1 MNKGGTVMTLEELEK
16 RVKILE
22 DTEEIKTLQIH
33 YVNCLTQAKFDD
45 VIDCFS
51 DDAVV
56 DLHAGLCRGKA
67 EFSRLFKETISLT
80 HIGKEGNFVVHPMIT
95 VDGDTAKG
103 SWLLYL
109 QFSQPRILDPIP
121 TILATDQA
129 PDWMQGYYEMEYK
142 RVDGK
147 WKISMLKWRCR
158 LITPRSLLKE
168 DIEQ

>member
-1 MNKGGTVMTLEELEK
+1 MTLEELEK

-22 DTEEIKTLQIH
+22 DTEEIKTLQIQ
-33 YVNCLTQAKFDD
+33 YVNSLTQAKWND

-56 DLHAGLCRGKA
+56 DLHAGLCHGKA
-67 EFSRLFKETISLT
+67 EFSKLFKETINLT
-80 HIGKEGNFVVHPMIT
+80 HIGQEGNFVVHPMIS
-95 VDGDTAKG
+95 VNGDTAKG

-109 QFSQPRILDPIP
+109 QFSQPRKLNPIP

-142 RVDGK
+142 RVDEK

-158 LITPRSLLKE
+158 LITPHSLLKD
-168 DIEQ
+168 DIEK